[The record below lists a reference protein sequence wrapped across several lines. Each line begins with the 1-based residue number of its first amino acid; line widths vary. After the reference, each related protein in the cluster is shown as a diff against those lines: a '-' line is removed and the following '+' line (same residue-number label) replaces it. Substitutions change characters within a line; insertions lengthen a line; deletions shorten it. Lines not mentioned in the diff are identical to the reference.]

1 MLNAFGMKPKQINMI
16 ITLQS
21 FFYILKSILIS
32 FIFSFTISYILTL
45 LFNYDDGGWDRL
57 ATKYTIQIY
66 NYFIVAFIIL
76 LVVVIFWVVLT
87 KFLYQMN
94 YKKEVIR

>member
-1 MLNAFGMKPKQINMI
+1 MKPKQINMI

-45 LFNYDDGGWDRL
+45 LFNYGDGGWVPL

-66 NYFIVAFIIL
+66 NYL

>member
-45 LFNYDDGGWDRL
+45 LLIMVMVDGFHWQL
-57 ATKYTIQIY
+57 NILFKYI
-66 NYFIVAFIIL
+66 IIL
-76 LVVVIFWVVLT
+76 
-87 KFLYQMN
+87 
-94 YKKEVIR
+94 